1 MLTKLMRRIFV
12 EKRLAITIVI
22 VAVVV
27 DIALYALVVLPWSV
41 ALTNA
46 RQRAEIASLALT
58 AAEQALAVARTTVDG
73 KLEADRELQNFYSE
87 ILPSDLSDARGI
99 TFARLEEAASLN
111 NLLMERRSSSTGREE
126 GSRLARLQMTMFL
139 KGDYRDMRRFLSE
152 LEAADD
158 FIVIEE
164 ISLSQD
170 DAANN
175 TESLTLGLATY
186 YWTENGENAF

>member
-1 MLTKLMRRIFV
+1 MKLMRRIFV

-22 VAVVV
+22 IAVVV
-27 DIALYALVVLPWSV
+27 DIALYALVVLPGSV

-46 RQRAEIASLALT
+46 RQRAELASSGLI
-58 AAEQALAVARTTVDG
+58 AAEQALAKARTTVDG
-73 KLEADRELQNFYSE
+73 KLEADRELQNFYRE

-99 TFARLEEAASLN
+99 TFARLEEAASRN
-111 NLLMERRSSSTGREE
+111 NLLMERRSSSTDHEE

-139 KGDYRDMRRFLSE
+139 KGDYRDMRSFLSE

-170 DAANN
+170 DAAEN

-186 YWTENGENAF
+186 YWTENGEDSF

>member
-1 MLTKLMRRIFV
+1 MKLMQRIFV

-22 VAVVV
+22 IAVVV
-27 DIALYALVVLPWSV
+27 DIALYALVVLPGSV

-46 RQRAEIASLALT
+46 RQRAELASSGLV
-58 AAEQALAVARTTVDG
+58 AAEQALAMARTTVDG
-73 KLEADRELQNFYSE
+73 KLEADRELQNFYRE

-99 TFARLEEAASLN
+99 TFARLEEAASRN
-111 NLLMERRSSSTGREE
+111 NLLMERRSSSTDHEE

-139 KGDYRDMRRFLSE
+139 KGDYRDMRSFLSE

-170 DAANN
+170 DAAEN

-186 YWTENGENAF
+186 YWTENGEDSF

>member
-1 MLTKLMRRIFV
+1 MKLMQRIFV
-12 EKRLAITIVI
+12 EERLAITMVI
-22 VAVVV
+22 VVVVV
-27 DIALYALVVLPWSV
+27 DVALYALVVLPWSV

-58 AAEQALAVARTTVDG
+58 AAEQALAVARTTVYG

-111 NLLMERRSSSTGREE
+111 NLLMERRSSSTDHEE

-152 LEAADD
+152 LETADD

-170 DAANN
+170 DPAEN
-175 TESLTLGLATY
+175 TEALTLGLATY
-186 YWTENGENAF
+186 YWTENGEDAF

>member
-1 MLTKLMRRIFV
+1 MKLMQRIFV

-22 VAVVV
+22 IAVVV
-27 DIALYALVVLPWSV
+27 DIALYALVVLPGSV

-46 RQRAEIASLALT
+46 RQRAELASSGLI
-58 AAEQALAVARTTVDG
+58 AAEQALAMARTTVDG
-73 KLEADRELQNFYSE
+73 KLEADRELQNFYRE

-99 TFARLEEAASLN
+99 TFARLEEAAVRN
-111 NLLMERRSSSTGREE
+111 NLLMERRSSSTDHEE

-139 KGDYRDMRRFLSE
+139 KGDYRDMRSFLSE

-170 DAANN
+170 DAAEN

-186 YWTENGENAF
+186 YWTENGEDPF

>member
-111 NLLMERRSSSTGREE
+111 NLLMERRSSSTGR
-126 GSRLARLQMTMFL
+126 
-139 KGDYRDMRRFLSE
+139 
-152 LEAADD
+152 
-158 FIVIEE
+158 
-164 ISLSQD
+164 
-170 DAANN
+170 
-175 TESLTLGLATY
+175 
-186 YWTENGENAF
+186 

>member
-170 DAANN
+170 DPAEN
-175 TESLTLGLATY
+175 TEALTLGLATY

>member
-27 DIALYALVVLPWSV
+27 DIALYALVVLPGSV

-46 RQRAEIASLALT
+46 RQRAELASSDLI
-58 AAEQALAVARTTVDG
+58 AAEQALAMARTTVDG
-73 KLEADRELQNFYSE
+73 KLEADRELQNFYRE

-99 TFARLEEAASLN
+99 TFARLEEAASRN
-111 NLLMERRSSSTGREE
+111 NLLMERRSSSTDHEE

-139 KGDYRDMRRFLSE
+139 KGDYRDMRSFLSE

-170 DAANN
+170 DAAEN

-186 YWTENGENAF
+186 YWTENGEDSF

>member
-1 MLTKLMRRIFV
+1 MLMELLRRIFV

-27 DIALYALVVLPWSV
+27 DIALYALVVFPWSV

-46 RQRAEIASLALT
+46 RTRAEVAGTALIV
-58 AAEQALAVARTTVDG
+58 AEQTLERARATVNG
-73 KLEADRELQNFYSE
+73 KLEADRELQTFYRE
-87 ILPSDLSDARGI
+87 MLPSDLSNARGI
-99 TFARLEEAASLN
+99 TFARLEEAAALN
-111 NLLMERRSSSTGREE
+111 NLLMERRSSSTDREE

-139 KGDYRDMRRFLSE
+139 KGDYRDMRRFLFE
-152 LEAADD
+152 LETADD

-170 DAANN
+170 NAAEN

-186 YWTENGENAF
+186 YWTDNGERPF

>member
-1 MLTKLMRRIFV
+1 MKLMQRIFV

-22 VAVVV
+22 IAVVV
-27 DIALYALVVLPWSV
+27 DIALYALVVLPGSV

-46 RQRAEIASLALT
+46 RQRAELASSDLI
-58 AAEQALAVARTTVDG
+58 AAEQALAMARTTVDG
-73 KLEADRELQNFYSE
+73 KLEADRELQNFYRE

-99 TFARLEEAASLN
+99 TFARLEEAASRN
-111 NLLMERRSSSTGREE
+111 NLLMERRSSSTDHEE

-139 KGDYRDMRRFLSE
+139 KGDYRDMRSFLSE

-170 DAANN
+170 DAAEN

-186 YWTENGENAF
+186 YWTENGEDSF

>member
-1 MLTKLMRRIFV
+1 MKLMQRIFV

-22 VAVVV
+22 IAVVI
-27 DIALYALVVLPWSV
+27 DIALYALLVLPRSV

-46 RQRAEIASLALT
+46 RQRAEVASSGLI
-58 AAEQALAVARTTVDG
+58 AAEQALATARTTVDG
-73 KLEADRELQNFYSE
+73 KLDADRELQIFYRE

-99 TFARLEEAASLN
+99 TFARLEEAASRN
-111 NLLMERRSSSTGREE
+111 NLLMERRSSSTDREE

-152 LEAADD
+152 LETADD

-170 DAANN
+170 DAAEN

-186 YWTENGENAF
+186 YWAENAEDPF

>member
-1 MLTKLMRRIFV
+1 MQRIFV

-22 VAVVV
+22 IAVVI
-27 DIALYALVVLPWSV
+27 DIALYALLVLPRSV

-46 RQRAEIASLALT
+46 RQRVDVASSGLI
-58 AAEQALAVARTTVDG
+58 AAEQALATARTTVDG
-73 KLEADRELQNFYSE
+73 KLDADRELQIFYRE

-99 TFARLEEAASLN
+99 TFARLEEAASRN
-111 NLLMERRSSSTGREE
+111 NLLMERRSSSTDREE

-152 LEAADD
+152 LETADD

-170 DAANN
+170 DAAEN

-186 YWTENGENAF
+186 YWAENAEDPF

>member
-1 MLTKLMRRIFV
+1 MLMNLLRRIFV

-27 DIALYALVVLPWSV
+27 DIALYALVVFPWSV

-46 RQRAEIASLALT
+46 RTRAEVAGTALIV
-58 AAEQALAVARTTVDG
+58 AEQNLEMARATVDG
-73 KLEADRELQNFYSE
+73 KLEADRELQTFYRE
-87 ILPSDLSDARGI
+87 ILPSDLSNARGI

-111 NLLMERRSSSTGREE
+111 NLLMERRSSSTDREE

-139 KGDYRDMRRFLSE
+139 KGDYRDMRRFLFE
-152 LEAADD
+152 LETADD

-170 DAANN
+170 DAAEN

-186 YWTENGENAF
+186 YWTDNGERPF

>member
-1 MLTKLMRRIFV
+1 MKLLRRIFV

-27 DIALYALVVLPWSV
+27 DISLYALVVFPWSV
-41 ALTNA
+41 ALASA
-46 RQRAEIASLALT
+46 RTRGEVAGTALIV
-58 AAEQALAVARTTVDG
+58 AEQNLEMARATVDG
-73 KLEADRELQNFYSE
+73 KLEADRELQTFYRE
-87 ILPSDLSDARGI
+87 TLPSDLSNARGI

-111 NLLMERRSSSTGREE
+111 NLLMERRSSSTNREE

-139 KGDYRDMRRFLSE
+139 KGDYRDMRRFLFE
-152 LEAADD
+152 LETADD

-170 DAANN
+170 NAAEN

-186 YWTENGENAF
+186 YWTDNGERPF

>member
-1 MLTKLMRRIFV
+1 MKLMQRIFV

-22 VAVVV
+22 IAVVI
-27 DIALYALVVLPWSV
+27 DIALYALLVLPRSV

-46 RQRAEIASLALT
+46 RQRAEVASSGLI
-58 AAEQALAVARTTVDG
+58 AAEQALATARTTVDG
-73 KLEADRELQNFYSE
+73 KLDADRELKIFYRE

-99 TFARLEEAASLN
+99 TFARLEEAASRN
-111 NLLMERRSSSTGREE
+111 NLLMERRSSSTDREE

-152 LEAADD
+152 LETADD

-170 DAANN
+170 DAAEN

-186 YWTENGENAF
+186 YWAENAEDPF

>member
-1 MLTKLMRRIFV
+1 MKLMQRIFV

-22 VAVVV
+22 IAVVV
-27 DIALYALVVLPWSV
+27 DIALYALVVLPGSV

-46 RQRAEIASLALT
+46 RQRAELASSDVI
-58 AAEQALAVARTTVDG
+58 AAEQALAMARTTVDG
-73 KLEADRELQNFYSE
+73 KLEADRELQNFYRE

-99 TFARLEEAASLN
+99 TFARLEEAASRN
-111 NLLMERRSSSTGREE
+111 NLLMERRSSSTDHEE

-139 KGDYRDMRRFLSE
+139 KGDYRDMRSFLSE

-170 DAANN
+170 DAAEN

-186 YWTENGENAF
+186 YWTENGEDSF

>member
-111 NLLMERRSSSTGREE
+111 NLLMERRSSSTDHEE

-139 KGDYRDMRRFLSE
+139 KGDYRDMRSFLSE

-170 DAANN
+170 DAAEN

-186 YWTENGENAF
+186 YWTENGEDSF

>member
-1 MLTKLMRRIFV
+1 MKLLRRIFV

-27 DIALYALVVLPWSV
+27 DISLYALVVFPWSV
-41 ALTNA
+41 ALASA
-46 RQRAEIASLALT
+46 RTRGEVAGTALIV
-58 AAEQALAVARTTVDG
+58 AEQNLEMARATVDG
-73 KLEADRELQNFYSE
+73 KLEADRELQTFYRE
-87 ILPSDLSDARGI
+87 TLPSDLSNARGI

-111 NLLMERRSSSTGREE
+111 NLLMERRSSSTDREE

-139 KGDYRDMRRFLSE
+139 KGDYRDMRRFLFE
-152 LEAADD
+152 LETADD

-170 DAANN
+170 DAAEN

-186 YWTENGENAF
+186 YWTD

>member
-1 MLTKLMRRIFV
+1 MKLMQRIFV

-22 VAVVV
+22 IAVVV
-27 DIALYALVVLPWSV
+27 DIALYALVVLPGSV

-46 RQRAEIASLALT
+46 RQRAELASSGLI
-58 AAEQALAVARTTVDG
+58 AAEQALAMARTTVDG
-73 KLEADRELQNFYSE
+73 KLEADRELQNFYRE

-99 TFARLEEAASLN
+99 TFARLEEAAVRN
-111 NLLMERRSSSTGREE
+111 NLLMERRSSSTDHEE

-139 KGDYRDMRRFLSE
+139 KGDYRDMRNFLSE

-170 DAANN
+170 DAAEN

-186 YWTENGENAF
+186 YWTENGEDPF

>member
-1 MLTKLMRRIFV
+1 MKLMQRIFV

-22 VAVVV
+22 IAVVV
-27 DIALYALVVLPWSV
+27 DIALYALVVLPGSV

-46 RQRAEIASLALT
+46 RQRAELASSGLV
-58 AAEQALAVARTTVDG
+58 AAEQAFAMARTTVDG
-73 KLEADRELQNFYSE
+73 KLEADRELQNFYRE

-99 TFARLEEAASLN
+99 TFARLEEAASRN
-111 NLLMERRSSSTGREE
+111 NLLMERRSSSTDHEE

-139 KGDYRDMRRFLSE
+139 KGDYRDMRSFLSE

-170 DAANN
+170 DAAEN

-186 YWTENGENAF
+186 YWTENGEDSF

>member
-1 MLTKLMRRIFV
+1 MKLMQRIFV

-22 VAVVV
+22 TAVVV
-27 DIALYALVVLPWSV
+27 DIALYALVVLPGSV

-46 RQRAEIASLALT
+46 RQRAELASSGLI
-58 AAEQALAVARTTVDG
+58 AAEQALAMARTTVDG
-73 KLEADRELQNFYSE
+73 KLEADRELQNFYRE

-99 TFARLEEAASLN
+99 TFARLEEAASRN
-111 NLLMERRSSSTGREE
+111 NLLMQRRSSSTDHEE

-139 KGDYRDMRRFLSE
+139 KGDYRDMRSFLSE

-170 DAANN
+170 DAAEN

-186 YWTENGENAF
+186 YWTESGEDSF